1 MNRKYLLRS
10 GALLGAAAIVG
21 ISTVNVKAVNV
32 LPYNCSTTAG
42 GAGSGTAINGDGS
55 SFQNNGVQ
63 AEIAAYAAT
72 CPGSGAVTYGS
83 GGSGRGINDL
93 TARVVQYAGTDIPYT
108 DAQLALLQAGGGTN
122 ASKIETI
129 PIAIGAVGVAF
140 NNPCIPDGWEVTG
153 TIIGQIYAGKVTD
166 WAEVD
171 PNCPGAITDVWHRIG
186 GSGTTTAFKTYLTK
200 KDPLD
205 FAAGCVNTAPTPPVV
220 SCYKDQNPVWPNGAG
235 VACGPANTNAQMAT
249 CVSTTA
255 GSIAYVDESDVA
267 STAGLHT
274 LAVDNARGTLPD
286 VLDLLLDEGGL
297 IGNLSVVP
305 VAGPTVVSTVSGVE
319 DTIDGVLSIIDALGA
334 GNPVDAGTTFGF
346 MKPTPG
352 QCTAA
357 AEVHATPVSTSA
369 DWSQV
374 DITDGPN
381 GYGICTYT
389 YQLAFNLPVH
399 ATAASSSQAITIS
412 NFISFE
418 VSDAGQTVFT
428 NNHYDSLPAEVQAAA
443 QVGAQEL
450 LTTN

>member
-1 MNRKYLLRS
+1 MNRKYLLRG
-10 GALLGAAAIVG
+10 GALLGAVAIVG

-42 GAGSGTAINGDGS
+42 AAGAGTAINGDGS
-55 SFQNNGVQ
+55 SFQNNGTL
-63 AEIAAYAAT
+63 AAAAAYAVA

-83 GGSGRGINDL
+83 GGSTHGINDL
-93 TARVVQYAGTDIPYT
+93 TARAVQYAGTDVPYT
-108 DAQLALLQAGGGTN
+108 DAQLALLQAGSETN

-140 NNPCIPDGWEVTG
+140 NNSCIPDGFEVTG
-153 TIIGQIYAGKVTD
+153 TIVGQIYAGKVTD
-166 WAEVD
+166 WSEID
-171 PNCPGAITDVWHRIG
+171 PACPGAITSVFHRIG
-186 GSGTTTAFKTYLTK
+186 GSGTTAAFKGYLTK

-205 FAAGCVNTAPTPPVV
+205 FAAGCVNTVPTPPTV
-220 SCYKDQNPVWPNGAG
+220 SCYKDQSAVWPNNAG
-235 VACGPANTNAQMAT
+235 VACGPANTNAQMAS

-255 GSIAYVDESDVA
+255 GSIAYVDLSDSA
-267 STAGLHT
+267 SAGLHT
-274 LAVDNARGTLPD
+274 FAVDNARGTLPD

-305 VAGPTVVSTVSGVE
+305 VVGPTVVSTVSGVE
-319 DTIDGVLSIIDALGA
+319 DTIDGVLSIVDALGA

-352 QCTAA
+352 QCTVA

-399 ATAASSSQAITIS
+399 AGAATVSQAITIS
-412 NFISFE
+412 NFISYE
-418 VSDAGQTVFT
+418 VSDAGQAVFVAH
-428 NNHYDSLPAEVQAAA
+428 NYDSLPAEVQGAA